1 MTETERRD
9 WREYRETGDVAVRN
23 RLVERHLSLVYHFA
37 HRMRPRTGGQVEVDD
52 LVSAGSLGLLQA
64 VTSYDPEHGSRFS
77 TFAAPRIRG
86 AMLDEMRTRDVA
98 PRSVRRKQRAME
110 RARDRLAVSK
120 DRAPRHP
127 EVAEVL
133 GVDPQRLWRWKWDVA
148 RSRRVSLTDV
158 MRGASMGRS
167 GEPGMWMNVE
177 DRLAQEQAVARL
189 REAVSALPDRE
200 REIIE
205 RYDLEGWT
213 LRQIGE
219 GLGVSESRVSQLR
232 SRALVRLR
240 QAMEGRRVAA

>member
-1 MTETERRD
+1 
-9 WREYRETGDVAVRN
+9 
-23 RLVERHLSLVYHFA
+23 
-37 HRMRPRTGGQVEVDD
+37 
-52 LVSAGSLGLLQA
+52 
-64 VTSYDPEHGSRFS
+64 
-77 TFAAPRIRG
+77 
-86 AMLDEMRTRDVA
+86 
-98 PRSVRRKQRAME
+98 
-110 RARDRLAVSK
+110 
-120 DRAPRHP
+120 
-127 EVAEVL
+127 
-133 GVDPQRLWRWKWDVA
+133 
-148 RSRRVSLTDV
+148 
-158 MRGASMGRS
+158 
-167 GEPGMWMNVE
+167 MNVE